1 MYMHV
6 LTYALDIIFMIFLE
20 MCFSS
25 HKNDEYSIAAQ
36 YLLAL
41 VEFFTRKVQ

>member
-6 LTYALDIIFMIFLE
+6 LTYVLDIIFMTFLDI
-20 MCFSS
+20 CFSS
-25 HKNDEYSIAAQ
+25 HKKDEVAVQ

-41 VEFFTRKVQ
+41 VEFFTGKVQ

>member
-1 MYMHV
+1 MHV
-6 LTYALDIIFMIFLE
+6 LTYALDIIFMTFLE

-25 HKNDEYSIAAQ
+25 HKNDEYSIAVQ

-41 VEFFTRKVQ
+41 VEFFTGKVQ